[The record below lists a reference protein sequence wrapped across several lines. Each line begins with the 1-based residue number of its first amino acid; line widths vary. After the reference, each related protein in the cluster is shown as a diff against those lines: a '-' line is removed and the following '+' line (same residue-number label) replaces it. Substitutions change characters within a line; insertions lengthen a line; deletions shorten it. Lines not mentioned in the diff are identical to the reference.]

1 MTAMRSEPG
10 RSAESRTSGGFKTTH
25 WTQVLAARGESPEAK
40 DALQELCA
48 AYYSPVDAFIRQW
61 RHGADDAR
69 DLTHEFFARL
79 LAGQSL
85 NQVERG
91 RGRFRSYLLGAVK
104 HFLSDLRDRER
115 AAKRGG
121 GTAPL
126 SLDSTSVPGGDVDDF
141 AAGWEPADAR
151 GFPPDAY
158 FDRQWALNLLD
169 RVLAALA
176 QEHEQAGKTQEF
188 GVLKPYLTGDTT
200 ATSPSDAAASLGISA
215 GAAKVAIHRL
225 RKRFRQLVRAEITA
239 TVADVDDIR
248 SEMDYL
254 IQALACAAD
263 DAREP
268 DAAIEFVTSAR
279 KDRI

>member
-1 MTAMRSEPG
+1 MPS
-10 RSAESRTSGGFKTTH
+10 F
-25 WTQVLAARGESPEAK
+25 
-40 DALQELCA
+40 
-48 AYYSPVDAFIRQW
+48 RQW
-61 RHGADDAR
+61 RRGADDAR

-79 LAGQSL
+79 LAGHSL
-85 NQVERG
+85 NHVERG

-104 HFLSDLRDRER
+104 HFLSDLRDRDR

-121 GTAPL
+121 GTAPI
-126 SLDSTSVPGGDVDDF
+126 SLDSGSAPGGDADDSGR
-141 AAGWEPADAR
+141 GWEPADAS
-151 GFPPDAY
+151 GFPPDAF

-176 QEHEQAGKTQEF
+176 QEHEQAGKTREF
-188 GVLKPYLTGDTT
+188 EVFKPYLTGDTT
-200 ATSPSDAAASLGISA
+200 ATSPSDAAASLGVST

-254 IQALACAAD
+254 IQALACATG
-263 DAREP
+263 DAP
-268 DAAIEFVTSAR
+268 GKAVGT
-279 KDRI
+279 

>member
-126 SLDSTSVPGGDVDDF
+126 SLDSTSVPGGDVDDS

-268 DAAIEFVTSAR
+268 DAASEFVTSAR
-279 KDRI
+279 KNRI

>member
-1 MTAMRSEPG
+1 MQDESARSD
-10 RSAESRTSGGFKTTH
+10 ESQVSGVFMTTH

-40 DALQELCA
+40 DALRELCA
-48 AYYSPVDAFIRQW
+48 AYYAPVHAFIRQW
-61 RHGADDAR
+61 RRGADDAR

-79 LAGQSL
+79 LAGHSL
-85 NQVERG
+85 NHVERG

-104 HFLSDLRDRER
+104 HFLSDLRDRDR

-121 GTAPL
+121 GTAPI
-126 SLDSTSVPGGDVDDF
+126 SLDSGSAPGGDLDDSGR
-141 AAGWEPADAR
+141 GWEPADAS
-151 GFPPDAY
+151 GFPPDAF

-176 QEHEQAGKTQEF
+176 QEHEQAGKSREF
-188 GVLKPYLTGDTT
+188 EVLKPYLTGDTA
-200 ATSPSDAAASLGISA
+200 ATSPSNAAASLGVSA
-215 GAAKVAIHRL
+215 GAAKVAIHRC

-254 IQALACAAD
+254 IQALACATG
-263 DAREP
+263 DAP
-268 DAAIEFVTSAR
+268 GKAVGT
-279 KDRI
+279 